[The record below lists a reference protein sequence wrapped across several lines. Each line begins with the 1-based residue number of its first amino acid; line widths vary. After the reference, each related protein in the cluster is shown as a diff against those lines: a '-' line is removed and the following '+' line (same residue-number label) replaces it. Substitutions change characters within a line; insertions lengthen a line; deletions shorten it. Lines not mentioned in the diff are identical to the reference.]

1 MMCSNCAADTYG
13 VLKEKQLTE
22 KNNFKLLTE
31 NNNEVE
37 SLFSFHRGSS
47 PLAHLEKEMKP

>member
-37 SLFSFHRGSS
+37 CLFLFHRGSS